1 MACGLTN
8 KKNILRNLQY
18 GSISNALFFF
28 WFDFFFIV
36 FPLMSSAFVGGLQ
49 VSSHKG

>member
-28 WFDFFFIV
+28 WFDFFIV
-36 FPLMSSAFVGGLQ
+36 SPLMSSAFVGGLQ
-49 VSSHKG
+49 VSSRKG